1 MSKSRIMI
9 DKNEFQKFAT
19 KHLGMNSAHLAH
31 YLKQTTSP
39 IASLNL
45 GITPTVIEERRL
57 NVSQMDVFSR
67 LMMDRI
73 IFLGVAIDDYVS
85 NVIQAQL
92 LFLESVDTKRDVTI
106 FINCPGGS
114 VTAGLGIYDT
124 MNYIRPDVATICTGI
139 AASFG
144 AIILTSGKKGKR
156 SCLPH
161 GRIMIHQPSGG
172 TSGQLSDM
180 EITYNLYKELQK
192 DIYEI
197 LSASTGQ
204 TYKQIEKDSDR
215 DNWMRA
221 EAAKAY
227 GLIDEVLIRP
237 LI

>member
-1 MSKSRIMI
+1 MI
-9 DKNEFQKFAT
+9 AENEFQKFAT
-19 KHLGMNSAHLAH
+19 KHVGLNSAHLAE
-31 YLKQTTSP
+31 YLAKTAP
-39 IASLNL
+39 PVAALNL

-73 IFLGVAIDDYVS
+73 IFLGVGIDDYVS

-92 LFLESVDTKRDVTI
+92 LFLESVDAKRDVTI
-106 FINCPGGS
+106 FINSPGGS

-144 AIILTSGKKGKR
+144 AVILTAGKKGKR

-161 GRIMIHQPSGG
+161 SRIMIHQPSGG

-197 LSASTGQ
+197 LSATTGQ
-204 TYKQIEKDSDR
+204 TYEQITKDSDR

-227 GLIDEVLIRP
+227 GLIDEVLVRYP
-237 LI
+237 V

>member
-1 MSKSRIMI
+1 MSKIKNMI
-9 DKNEFQKFAT
+9 TKNEFQKFAT
-19 KHLGMNSAHLAH
+19 KHLGINSAHLAQ
-31 YLKQTTSP
+31 YLKQTTP
-39 IASLNL
+39 TVPPLNM

-73 IFLGVAIDDYVS
+73 IFLGVGIDDYVS

-92 LFLESVDTKRDVTI
+92 LFLESIDAKRDVTI

-144 AIILTSGKKGKR
+144 AVILTSGQKGKR

-161 GRIMIHQPSGG
+161 SRIMIHQPSGG
-172 TSGQLSDM
+172 ARGQLSDI

-192 DIYEI
+192 DIYKI
-197 LSASTGQ
+197 FSATTGQ
-204 TYKQIEKDSDR
+204 TYQQIAKDSDR

-221 EAAKAY
+221 EAAKSY
-227 GLIDEVLIRP
+227 GLIDEVLVKYNA
-237 LI
+237 